1 MSPELV
7 FFLQLLA
14 GGIAIGG
21 VYALI
26 ALGFVIIYKATDV
39 LNLAQGEMLMV
50 GAYVSYWL
58 LDRGG
63 LPFPLAVAGTLV
75 FAITLGLVIER
86 LALRPL
92 IGEPVISVIM
102 VTIGLSIVLRAAVI
116 LVYGTEYRVYP
127 SVLPKDPVR
136 IGPVTLPLEFVV
148 SFVIAVAL
156 VGAFAALFR
165 YTRIGVAMR
174 AVADDQQA
182 ALSMG
187 IDVRSVF
194 AVSWVISA
202 LVSAVGGILLANI
215 QGVGILL
222 ATLGLKALPVAI
234 LGGLDSTAGAVIGGV
249 VVGALEN
256 LSAGYLDGPLGGG
269 VREVAPFVFLVLILL
284 VRPYGLFGKE
294 RIERV

>member
-1 MSPELV
+1 M
-7 FFLQLLA
+7 FFLQLLV
-14 GGIAIGG
+14 GGVAVGG

-50 GAYVSYWL
+50 GAYVSFWL

-75 FAITLGLVIER
+75 FAVVLGLVIER

-127 SVLPKDPVR
+127 SVLPKEPVQ

-148 SFVIAVAL
+148 SFVIAVVL
-156 VGAFAALFR
+156 VGAFALLFR

-202 LVSAVGGILLANI
+202 VVSAVGGILLANI

-234 LGGLDSTAGAVIGGV
+234 LGGLDSTAGALIGGV

-269 VREVAPFVFLVLILL
+269 VREVAPFVLILLILL